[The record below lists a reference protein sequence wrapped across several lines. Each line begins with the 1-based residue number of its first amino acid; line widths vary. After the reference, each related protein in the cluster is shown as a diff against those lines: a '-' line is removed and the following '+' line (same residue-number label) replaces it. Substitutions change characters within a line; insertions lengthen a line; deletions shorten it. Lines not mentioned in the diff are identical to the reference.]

1 MRRFYIIEKYK
12 DLGVVKPKRATNG
25 SAGYDLASIEDITI
39 NPKEIKMIPTGLKVS
54 IPTNEVLLVFP
65 RSSLALKKSLT
76 MANNVGVIDADY
88 FNNPNNEGH
97 IMVPL
102 INLGDEVVTVLKGE
116 RIAQGIF
123 IEFLKTVDDKA
134 PTIQRIGGFG
144 SSDRTK

>member
-1 MRRFYIIEKYK
+1 MRRFHIIEKYK
-12 DLGVVKPKRATNG
+12 DSGVTKPKRATNG
-25 SAGYDLASIEDITI
+25 SAGYDLASIEDVTI

-144 SSDRTK
+144 SSDKSE